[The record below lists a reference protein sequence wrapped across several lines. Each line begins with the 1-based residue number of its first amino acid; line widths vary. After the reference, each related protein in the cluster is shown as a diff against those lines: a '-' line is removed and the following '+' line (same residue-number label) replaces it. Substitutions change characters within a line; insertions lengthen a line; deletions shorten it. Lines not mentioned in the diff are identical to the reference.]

1 MNEDGKPPLP
11 SSPPPE
17 PYEPPRRVNFNLS
30 SESPLYNFNLATS
43 SSSTSSSF
51 VGSEF
56 RFFSPSSP
64 GIPLIP
70 EDKPSYYESIFLPVS
85 SSWTYPPSTTPS
97 PPMIVEEGVAKNGRP
112 VTPRS
117 IANSLD
123 SLSECAQHH
132 SDVVN
137 ANSNSANGDRSRSLG
152 DLLSATNQDGT
163 DAMRNGSYDTL
174 VSKGGGLTDSGIGA
188 GLMMGMRDEMEMED
202 NDVSLSSPDRI
213 PTDISSPDSFSYPA
227 VSFASYDPVVAGSV
241 YSNENT
247 NPLDSSSPSRGHS
260 SDDRKYTE
268 LPAISEESEHE
279 QSIHIPY
286 NYPVQTPPPHASSV
300 GPLPSAVD
308 RHREVVEHTY
318 PMVHCKSAPSTN
330 AFNNIEHR
338 RVVSDDV
345 TEITRLKR
353 SEEMENI
360 DKTGRISFEKR
371 SSSTHNLKKPR
382 SKSAMIVFQGDPE
395 ENSKDEEDV
404 DGYSKDNDMLILDRS
419 GVDRSAKNPLRHYD
433 NHSNLPSISTEPPPV
448 RIHRKVSAASS
459 SSRVSPYKASDQSWK
474 DKMPPF
480 GMVGHTMYSPQSLPT
495 RDAIPRSPFD
505 GSGTVSAGGS
515 QRLISL
521 EVTTPDG
528 RGDTESTDNY
538 STPLRTRT
546 FHHHHH
552 YHSIPS
558 PPALLATNEVSEV
571 LMPLS
576 EICNQNRFSTI
587 SSSTNTDSSPPKS
600 ATPNSSFV
608 RRSLRKIMKRSSVS
622 ASTLN
627 VGVVDDGGGL
637 RNGSLKRRA
646 SNVSTGF
653 FASAQAHLKP
663 RPKSLKKQRIAK
675 SNKKEKTGSDTFTF
689 GNLFRKK
696 PTASRPNLADIISDL
711 DQRSTRGG
719 GSLSV
724 GATNR
729 RSISATILPMSGG
742 GGPNDP
748 TTPFDSSS
756 LDGLPDHISRMVSP
770 SENSHGSSSNVNGAS
785 SPMNNLYTQLDRL
798 YGKYDLF
805 GAEEYQSWHEK
816 YRHNTLST
824 KQVKK
829 QDAIFELY
837 LMEKRHCANIAFLL
851 QGYRRRMLE
860 ENIIS
865 KQDMDVLI
873 PDVLEPLLIFHLNV
887 LERIT
892 ARIQENYEVGTIS
905 DIISEELAID
915 GGQHT
920 KLCCDAYTDFG
931 VAKERSD
938 VLYHHLMNKNAKF
951 AEFFKR
957 TYSEEPF
964 YKHYDFRPL
973 ITKIIGRATK
983 YSLLLET
990 ILKNEQ
996 PFSEHH
1002 DLTKTALET
1011 ARRFAHKIDENLS
1024 MAHMSMKWEEIKIQ
1038 IDPSSSTNLYV
1049 TDPSV
1054 PNAAIRYNFDLE
1066 SLNSAA
1072 NRRLV
1077 HLGEALIKAPN
1088 QPGSSGGTHSSSSS
1102 GKQTDKKDQCYIVLF
1117 DDIIVILIRK
1127 TNRQLIFMPDQGA
1140 MPVQSLLIR
1149 TAARG
1154 HSIMLIS
1161 GAKPVLFEI
1170 SFNTSTDRKK
1180 WVAHLEAAP
1189 KNVPLEGIRITTGDA
1204 DGVLRDRVAAQQEL
1218 EDKWLKKLEE
1228 LFDSR
1233 LPEEEALARYLE
1245 SRLTFF
1251 DDVREHV
1258 SKLPFKSR
1266 SDISNRI
1273 REAVKARFRE
1283 LRRVRVIPL
1292 NRLVERMSESRD
1304 ADLWSYFDEKA
1315 DASDVLEKSS
1325 DLSEDSDSGDSAV
1338 ARTKPRRIQT
1348 FHGTS
1353 QPQGSNGVSESKNNG
1368 IRRHTTVPRMNS
1380 DGGSQ
1385 PATSSSAT
1393 DRAPID
1399 EVDLDEDD
1407 ASTAQTSSARGG
1419 LDTENDRKTYGAM
1432 IADLPIRQTMRAR
1445 RASTKLIKEVI
1456 ALRRENH
1463 LLRNDNALTKS
1474 RCALLERVRGG
1485 GAMMSST
1492 ATAVDESMEMLRR
1505 KEKEIREMQ
1514 RVMQAEREELNEK
1527 QASVDAQEQEVH
1539 VKWAAM
1545 QVRSSEQIPMHT
1557 RSSSSHSQVSSPTYK
1572 SNIEADVTYVTP
1584 TTTSTNSK
1592 R

>member
-1 MNEDGKPPLP
+1 MYL
-11 SSPPPE
+11 
-17 PYEPPRRVNFNLS
+17 PPRNVIKVPSHVYHSALLPKKERDN
-30 SESPLYNFNLATS
+30 ESPLYNFNLATS

-360 DKTGRISFEKR
+360 DKTGRISVGRSFKGFRRKMYNLQFEKR

-663 RPKSLKKQRIAK
+663 RPKSLKKQSWMCTSMLLGGMVTTSSPSSSGGEESDAYFPSASLSSLSQSSSIAK

-689 GNLFRKK
+689 GNLFRKKVSPCPFTVPVNKMYKNMIFSRFSAIFRSLELAEKLETFKKFYESK

-729 RSISATILPMSGG
+729 RSTSATILPMSGG

-756 LDGLPDHISRMVSP
+756 LDGNM
-770 SENSHGSSSNVNGAS
+770 SS
-785 SPMNNLYTQLDRL
+785 
-798 YGKYDLF
+798 
-805 GAEEYQSWHEK
+805 
-816 YRHNTLST
+816 LS
-824 KQVKK
+824 
-829 QDAIFELY
+829 A
-837 LMEKRHCANIAFLL
+837 A
-851 QGYRRRMLE
+851 
-860 ENIIS
+860 
-865 KQDMDVLI
+865 
-873 PDVLEPLLIFHLNV
+873 
-887 LERIT
+887 
-892 ARIQENYEVGTIS
+892 
-905 DIISEELAID
+905 
-915 GGQHT
+915 
-920 KLCCDAYTDFG
+920 
-931 VAKERSD
+931 
-938 VLYHHLMNKNAKF
+938 
-951 AEFFKR
+951 
-957 TYSEEPF
+957 
-964 YKHYDFRPL
+964 
-973 ITKIIGRATK
+973 
-983 YSLLLET
+983 
-990 ILKNEQ
+990 
-996 PFSEHH
+996 
-1002 DLTKTALET
+1002 ALV
-1011 ARRFAHKIDENLS
+1011 ARRARRKF
-1024 MAHMSMKWEEIKIQ
+1024 
-1038 IDPSSSTNLYV
+1038 STADV
-1049 TDPSV
+1049 G
-1054 PNAAIRYNFDLE
+1054 
-1066 SLNSAA
+1066 
-1072 NRRLV
+1072 
-1077 HLGEALIKAPN
+1077 GEME
-1088 QPGSSGGTHSSSSS
+1088 SSSS
-1102 GKQTDKKDQCYIVLF
+1102 GNNSSPFSTVYQ
-1117 DDIIVILIRK
+1117 
-1127 TNRQLIFMPDQGA
+1127 NIFAQ
-1140 MPVQSLLIR
+1140 
-1149 TAARG
+1149 
-1154 HSIMLIS
+1154 
-1161 GAKPVLFEI
+1161 
-1170 SFNTSTDRKK
+1170 
-1180 WVAHLEAAP
+1180 HLT
-1189 KNVPLEGIRITTGDA
+1189 ICTT
-1204 DGVLRDRVAAQQEL
+1204 RDR
-1218 EDKWLKKLEE
+1218 
-1228 LFDSR
+1228 R
-1233 LPEEEALARYLE
+1233 
-1245 SRLTFF
+1245 
-1251 DDVREHV
+1251 
-1258 SKLPFKSR
+1258 
-1266 SDISNRI
+1266 
-1273 REAVKARFRE
+1273 
-1283 LRRVRVIPL
+1283 
-1292 NRLVERMSESRD
+1292 
-1304 ADLWSYFDEKA
+1304 
-1315 DASDVLEKSS
+1315 
-1325 DLSEDSDSGDSAV
+1325 
-1338 ARTKPRRIQT
+1338 
-1348 FHGTS
+1348 
-1353 QPQGSNGVSESKNNG
+1353 
-1368 IRRHTTVPRMNS
+1368 
-1380 DGGSQ
+1380 
-1385 PATSSSAT
+1385 
-1393 DRAPID
+1393 
-1399 EVDLDEDD
+1399 
-1407 ASTAQTSSARGG
+1407 
-1419 LDTENDRKTYGAM
+1419 
-1432 IADLPIRQTMRAR
+1432 
-1445 RASTKLIKEVI
+1445 
-1456 ALRRENH
+1456 
-1463 LLRNDNALTKS
+1463 
-1474 RCALLERVRGG
+1474 
-1485 GAMMSST
+1485 
-1492 ATAVDESMEMLRR
+1492 ATAV
-1505 KEKEIREMQ
+1505 K
-1514 RVMQAEREELNEK
+1514 
-1527 QASVDAQEQEVH
+1527 H
-1539 VKWAAM
+1539 VY
-1545 QVRSSEQIPMHT
+1545 SIP
-1557 RSSSSHSQVSSPTYK
+1557 
-1572 SNIEADVTYVTP
+1572 
-1584 TTTSTNSK
+1584 
-1592 R
+1592 